1 MALPRGC
8 VAKILSHGRIPMFFS
23 LSPLTLHPTNLS
35 LPPAHSFTL
44 SASLSTSRTPSF
56 HEPQYSW
63 KPMCLYHS
71 QGKCVKMDD
80 PIHLETFNHD
90 CSREL
95 QVDITELNK
104 IRPQNLAYFL
114 VLDLEGRVEILE
126 FPVLMISAKT
136 LQVEDIFHRFV
147 RPSKMSERRINEY
160 IENKYGKLGVD
171 KVWHDTAIPFTEVIQ
186 QFGVWLMR
194 NKLWMGAE
202 LNNAAFVTCGN
213 WDLKTKVLQQCEVSK
228 IKLPPYFMEWVN
240 LKDLYLNFYNRR
252 ATGMITMMKEL
263 QIPLMGRH
271 HLGID
276 DTRNIARVLQ
286 RMLLDGALIQV
297 TARRNPNSL
306 QKVNFL
312 FKNRIG

>member
-1 MALPRGC
+1 MALLRGC
-8 VAKILSHGRIPMFFS
+8 LAKMLSHRNPMFFS
-23 LSPLTLHPTNLS
+23 LSPLILHPTNLS
-35 LPPAHSFTL
+35 LPRTHSFTL
-44 SASLSTSRTPSF
+44 SASFSNFESPSF
-56 HEPQYSW
+56 HEPHFRW
-63 KPMCLYHS
+63 KPICLYHC
-71 QGKCVKMDD
+71 QGKCAKMDD

-90 CSREL
+90 CSSEL
-95 QVDITELNK
+95 QVDIAELNK
-104 IRPQNLAYFL
+104 IRPQNLDYFL

-147 RPSKMSERRINEY
+147 RPSKMGERRINEY
-160 IENKYGKLGVD
+160 IENKYGKFGVH

-186 QFGVWLMR
+186 QFGVWLTR
-194 NKLWMGAE
+194 NQLWMGAE
-202 LNNAAFVTCGN
+202 LTCAAFVTCGN

-240 LKDLYLNFYNRR
+240 LKDVYLNFYNRR
-252 ATGMITMMKEL
+252 ATGMVTMMKEL
-263 QIPLMGRH
+263 QIPLKGNH

-276 DTRNIARVLQ
+276 DTVNIARVLQ
-286 RMLLDGALIQV
+286 RLLLDGALIQV
-297 TARRNPNSL
+297 TAKRNPNSP